1 MNKKIFKSIGVILLA
16 FIISGLLS
24 VITDFLL
31 EKIGVL
37 PDPQQGLFEPWL
49 IVVVLIYRG
58 FYTILAGYIVAKL
71 APGKPMMH
79 ALILGIIGTVI
90 TIIGTNSAS
99 FSDKSPLWFGYTL
112 ALLTIPCLL
121 LGVKIQENWKFDY
134 KNANH

>member
-1 MNKKIFKSIGVILLA
+1 MNRKIFKSIGVILLA

-24 VITDFLL
+24 VITDFIL

-71 APGKPMMH
+71 APGKPIMH
-79 ALILGIIGTVI
+79 A
-90 TIIGTNSAS
+90 
-99 FSDKSPLWFGYTL
+99 
-112 ALLTIPCLL
+112 
-121 LGVKIQENWKFDY
+121 
-134 KNANH
+134 